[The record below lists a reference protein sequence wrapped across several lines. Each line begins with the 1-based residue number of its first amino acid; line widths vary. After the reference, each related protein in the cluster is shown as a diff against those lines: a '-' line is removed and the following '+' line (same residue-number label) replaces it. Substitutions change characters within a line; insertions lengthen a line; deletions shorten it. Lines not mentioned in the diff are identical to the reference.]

1 MAEFDRARVWS
12 LIYRGPFRFSVLAAN
27 TSTTIG
33 GTQRMLKTP
42 VAIASVQVT
51 RASMRIVSFIETGRA
66 VSCFVVFL
74 RWSKTIKTRKWKK
87 KILKSPKEKIKNPKD
102 NTKEEAGGII
112 KDNTEARIGMD
123 HDTMSITLRWL
134 DWIFWGWYLPTL
146 SINYVGMSKDI
157 YFVFTSERPHYS
169 LALFSSFIYTCT
181 FSKKIEFA

>member
-1 MAEFDRARVWS
+1 MV
-12 LIYRGPFRFSVLAAN
+12 
-27 TSTTIG
+27 
-33 GTQRMLKTP
+33 KTP

-51 RASMRIVSFIETGRA
+51 RTSMRIVSFIETGRA

-74 RWSKTIKTRKWKK
+74 RWSKTTKTRKWKK
-87 KILKSPKEKIKNPKD
+87 KILKSPKAKIKNPKD
-102 NTKEEAGGII
+102 NTKEEADGII
-112 KDNTEARIGMD
+112 KDHTEARIGMD

-181 FSKKIEFA
+181 FSKKIEFASKRRPAEAAAVAAQTM